1 MSETLWWPGVGQVSK
16 REYSRRLAAAKILC
30 GTEGQPPHSWTV
42 PVVGDDTVVC
52 GYCGKGVALL
62 DPTARRQ
69 VGELFEYLDDWEAA
83 QLAIAF
89 RAAVDDARR
98 RECQVGPAG

>member
-62 DPTARRQ
+62 DPTASPYFSPGRLSASKSSWVSRS
-69 VGELFEYLDDWEAA
+69 
-83 QLAIAF
+83 
-89 RAAVDDARR
+89 
-98 RECQVGPAG
+98 